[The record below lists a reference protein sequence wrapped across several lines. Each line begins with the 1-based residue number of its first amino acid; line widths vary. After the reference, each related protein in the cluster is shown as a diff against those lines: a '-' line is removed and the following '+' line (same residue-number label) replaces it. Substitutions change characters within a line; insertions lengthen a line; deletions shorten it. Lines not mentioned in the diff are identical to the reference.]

1 MNASYVERRI
11 CIGAH
16 DDEYKK
22 KVLPCP
28 NTECTV
34 TMERAEIKKHLNECE
49 HTVILCKYK
58 NLGCEVGL
66 KRKEKEAMEAH
77 EQDDKAHL
85 HLHSTPEGY

>member
-11 CIGAH
+11 LMLTCVH
-16 DDEYKK
+16 DNECEK

-34 TMERAEIKKHLNECE
+34 MMERAEIKQHLNECE

-58 NLGCEVGL
+58 NLGCESGTEE
-66 KRKEKEAMEAH
+66 KRERSH
-77 EQDDKAHL
+77 RN
-85 HLHSTPEGY
+85 T